1 MKLETKFAL
10 SSGVMVLFVLI
21 GTGVAHLQLLEAGHR
36 VQDLKASLA
45 PLLEES
51 YSLSTQLACIEQA
64 FHANLLFDESA
75 RDRELN
81 RMQQSRAMARAEA
94 LLMQMEAGDR
104 RSSRP
109 QDLRRMHDIGAGFE
123 RLRTFADGIEKQSE
137 EKQHVEKRHAGK
149 QNVPSAADDLLLQ
162 QREIFKVTR
171 QVAGQID
178 LLAQS
183 QEAQVRHATGS
194 LEDSNRRA
202 LWILWGSMFAACLL
216 GGALSTMLGRS
227 LTSAIDLV
235 ARRADA
241 IAEGDLTGQP
251 LAHDRSDQIGML
263 ADAMNRMQHSIGGI
277 LATVADTVA
286 SLTGSAASMREASD
300 HIHHRMDEQSQQT
313 QQAATAMQQMSASIA
328 EVSRHTQSAAE
339 TARGAAR
346 TAREGGVIV
355 KGVLESMQ
363 LISNAANVAASAMS
377 LLREDSGRISQVVTV
392 IEGIARNTN
401 LLALNAAIE
410 AARAGDQ
417 GRGFAVVA
425 GEVRRLAESTAK
437 ANSEIAL
444 MIGAVQDRIR
454 SLMIN
459 SSQGT
464 ATVERGLKTTSQA
477 GDALERIIGMAEQ
490 VDRMITQIAIAAA
503 QQAMAA
509 DQSSASLDSIHSLSN
524 DNVHEMATTA
534 AGIETLRGSAVH
546 LERQVDRFQTLAS
559 SSRG

>member
-1 MKLETKFAL
+1 MLMKLETKFAL
-10 SSGVMVLFVLI
+10 TTCVMVLLVLI
-21 GTGVAHLQLLEAGHR
+21 STGVAHRQLLEAGRR
-36 VQDLKASLA
+36 VQDLNASLA
-45 PLLEES
+45 PLLEGS
-51 YSLSTQLACIEQA
+51 YSLSTQLAGIQQA
-64 FHANLLFDESA
+64 IHADLLFGGSA

-81 RMQQSRAMARAEA
+81 FMQRSRAMDRVDA
-94 LLMQMEAGDR
+94 LLMQMEAGDKG
-104 RSSRP
+104 SWRP
-109 QDLRRMHDIGAGFE
+109 QDLRRMHEIGAGFE
-123 RLRTFADGIEKQSE
+123 RLRTLADNIQKEDSEKQ
-137 EKQHVEKRHAGK
+137 KP
-149 QNVPSAADDLLLQ
+149 PSAPSGLLPGHRQ
-162 QREIFKVTR
+162 IFEVAR
-171 QVAGQID
+171 QAAEQID

-183 QEAQVRHATGS
+183 QEAQVRQATRS
-194 LEDSNRRA
+194 LEDANRLA
-202 LWILWGSMFAACLL
+202 LWTLWVSALAACLL
-216 GGALSTMLGRS
+216 GGVLSTMLGRS
-227 LTSAIDLV
+227 LAGAIDLV

-241 IAEGDLTGQP
+241 IAGGDLTGDP
-251 LAHDRSDQIGML
+251 LAHDRTDQIGML
-263 ADAMNRMQHSIGGI
+263 ADAMNRMQHSLGGI
-277 LATVADTVA
+277 LATVADTVG

-339 TARGAAR
+339 TARSAAK
-346 TAREGGVIV
+346 TAREGGAIV

-410 AARAGDQ
+410 AARAGEQ

-444 MIGAVQDRIR
+444 TIEAVQDRIR

-464 ATVERGLKTTSQA
+464 ATVERGLVTTSQA

-524 DNVHEMATTA
+524 DNVNEMATTA
-534 AGIETLRGSAVH
+534 AGIETLRGTAVH
-546 LERQVDRFQTLAS
+546 LERQVDRFQILS
-559 SSRG
+559 VSGRS